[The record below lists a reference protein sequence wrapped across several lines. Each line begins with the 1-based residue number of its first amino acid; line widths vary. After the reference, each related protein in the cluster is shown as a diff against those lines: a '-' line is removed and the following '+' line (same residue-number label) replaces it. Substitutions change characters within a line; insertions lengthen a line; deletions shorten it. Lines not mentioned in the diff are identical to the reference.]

1 MYKRSVVLV
10 ALLLLVAGRW
20 IGGPRTTRAAVL
32 PPLAN
37 LAPNTD
43 LRLQQDVDVN
53 VVLIGFNG
61 LLDPATLLAQP
72 SA

>member
-1 MYKRSVVLV
+1 MYKRCAVLV
-10 ALLLLVAGRW
+10 ALLLLVAGPW
-20 IGGPRTTRAAVL
+20 IGGPRTARAAAL

-37 LAPNTD
+37 LAPGTD
-43 LRLQQDVDVN
+43 LRLKQDVDVN